1 MTLRWVPAH
10 MPERAVREGRI
21 TRQDSLGNNMV
32 DKLAGEA
39 STDLWVP
46 DEMCRGLKT
55 IKTMVKEVYGAVAA
69 MFTACTTHS
78 KWPDV
83 ETVPWTRAEGAVA
96 GRPRLPRRLPEEGGH
111 DGRRRRLV
119 AAAGAS
125 VVGGA
130 QHRARLPPT
139 AVLPTCSGP
148 ACSRPNLGDRACVW
162 FFWLGFWSGAWV
174 LIII

>member
-21 TRQDSLGNNMV
+21 TRQDWLGNKMV

-46 DEMCRGLKT
+46 DELCRGLAT
-55 IKTMVKEVYGAVAA
+55 IKIMVKEVYGVVAT

-111 DGRRRRLV
+111 DWQEAPFGCSSWCFRSMGLQLCD
-119 AAAGAS
+119 G
-125 VVGGA
+125 
-130 QHRARLPPT
+130 QHRARLPPP
-139 AVLPTCSGP
+139 AVLPACLPRGP
-148 ACSRPNLGDRACVW
+148 
-162 FFWLGFWSGAWV
+162 
-174 LIII
+174 